1 MSIGRWLDCVNHHHH
16 RFFTDNDDEDEE
28 NNDSEDKDSDDSD
41 DEGEGTLTAV
51 EFQSSLLNTTP
62 SFTVSFWLWLKR
74 IVIIIMI
81 WL

>member
-1 MSIGRWLDCVNHHHH
+1 MVGSIALIIILV
-16 RFFTDNDDEDEE
+16 FFTDNDDEDEE

-41 DEGEGTLTAV
+41 DEGEDTLTAV

-81 WL
+81 WS

>member
-28 NNDSEDKDSDDSD
+28 NNESD
-41 DEGEGTLTAV
+41 DEGEDTLTAV

-74 IVIIIMI
+74 IVIIVI
-81 WL
+81 WS